1 MASLK
6 HLQLAVGHLSPEV
19 FYFLPTSS
27 VTSFFCPILNGRL
40 SVGLVF
46 DTHPTPAHPLC
57 FPVFCHQMGSILCEV
72 LRKDSGSLY
81 ACIEIPVE
89 LQDGKAANLMPITV
103 I

>member
-46 DTHPTPAHPLC
+46 DTHPTPAHP
-57 FPVFCHQMGSILCEV
+57 VFLYFVTKWVQSSVKSLV
-72 LRKDSGSLY
+72 RKDSGSLY